1 MNVSQECKSK
11 ATPEQAPSAQGS
23 CETSRF
29 PDSQHVKLVKLSV
42 VAPAAFNPQ
51 EIFLV
56 SFLLQAEPT
65 QGHRSAGMRQ

>member
-1 MNVSQECKSK
+1 MNVSQECKGK
-11 ATPEQAPSAQGS
+11 ATPEQAPSAQRS
-23 CETSRF
+23 YETSRF
-29 PDSQHVKLVKLSV
+29 PDSRHVEVVKSA
-42 VAPAAFNPQ
+42 VAPAAFTPQ